1 MEYNEE
7 RNIQKANELM
17 EVKNNRINEKQLEG

>member
-17 EVKNNRINEKQLEG
+17 EVKNNRINEKQLED